1 MKRFVIV
8 YYDISYQIPADN
20 DFFKFSRREVKEIPE
35 PFESEDEIKEWINE
49 LETELAKEF
58 IEKDVDFYRNVS
70 AFIMNESRKPIDL

>member
-1 MKRFVIV
+1 
-8 YYDISYQIPADN
+8 
-20 DFFKFSRREVKEIPE
+20 VKEIPE

-70 AFIMNESRKPIDL
+70 TFITNIVKL